1 MPTTRWADLMVHDD
15 GKDYE
20 ARLAAL
26 ATEFARTLPDKR
38 AALAAEWNDWR
49 AGDPEARARLQA
61 VVHRL
66 GGAADNYGYVAV
78 GEAARRL
85 DALLIPRLGA
95 LPDAVEPALAA
106 LLHAFGL
113 PPEPI

>member
-1 MPTTRWADLMVHDD
+1 MVHDD
-15 GKDYE
+15 GEDYE
-20 ARLAAL
+20 ARFAAL
-26 ATEFARTLPDKR
+26 ANEFARTLPGKH

-49 AGDPEARARLQA
+49 RGNPEARARLQA
-61 VVHRL
+61 MVHRL